1 MPFGWAARPLFRH
14 TSGQLDVAAN
24 FSPLYRQE
32 PSKLSDDEL
41 LKMLQDFRKY
51 LFSSLASVITD
62 LLYFRPEKLNRLTTI
77 PATIKINITF
87 ITEQPESESLFNL
100 LFIVNFKIVVDEL

>member
-1 MPFGWAARPLFRH
+1 MPFAWAARPLFRH
-14 TSGQLDVAAN
+14 SSGQLDVAAN

-32 PSKLSDDEL
+32 PNKLSDDEL

-51 LFSSLASVITD
+51 CFFSLANLHTY
-62 LLYFRPEKLNRLTTI
+62 LLCVFRPEKLNRLTAI

-87 ITEQPESESLFNL
+87 MTEQPESEFH
-100 LFIVNFKIVVDEL
+100 

>member
-1 MPFGWAARPLFRH
+1 MPFAWAARPLFRH
-14 TSGQLDVAAN
+14 SSGQLDVAAN

-32 PSKLSDDEL
+32 PSKLSDEEL

-51 LFSSLASVITD
+51 CFFVWLTCMTY
-62 LLYFRPEKLNRLTTI
+62 LLCIFRPEKLNRLTAI

-87 ITEQPESESLFNL
+87 ITEQPESESH
-100 LFIVNFKIVVDEL
+100 